1 MLRYTTKQS
10 SGDST
15 IDMYWQMVNNRYQD
29 IHNKHSFAFDKEWA
43 NGAISDAKCG
53 IDICDIVLTYRGSIL
68 ISRYRE
74 SFLLVIQELELLK
87 HSMTK

>member
-15 IDMYWQMVNNRYQD
+15 IDMYWKMVNNRYRD
-29 IHNKHSFAFDKEWA
+29 IHNKHSFAFDRDWA
-43 NGAISDAKCG
+43 NGAIADAVCG
-53 IDICDIVLTYRGSIL
+53 IDICDIILTYRGSIL
-68 ISRYRE
+68 VSRYRE